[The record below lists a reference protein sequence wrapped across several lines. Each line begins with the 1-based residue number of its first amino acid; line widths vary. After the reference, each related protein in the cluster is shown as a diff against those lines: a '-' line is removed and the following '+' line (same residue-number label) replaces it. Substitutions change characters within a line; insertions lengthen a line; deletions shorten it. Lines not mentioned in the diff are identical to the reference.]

1 MPTVSELK
9 EQSGAKLFASFIGGS
24 KIAKNT
30 HSYKMIEVATMI
42 LLRQGFGVIHG
53 GFAGGAML
61 AVNDMANLV
70 IAEQNLASEV
80 NIAVPQLQFDH
91 LPRVSGAVFTDSA
104 RDIFDRLRA
113 ILSGDIIIVSPS
125 GALGTNLELS
135 AAIHENVYCEYFHE
149 FIKPKPIIFLQATRG
164 TDWKKLLITKSE
176 ILGLKRYLSSYD
188 WLYFI
193 YSKDDLNNLLV
204 SLKNNLLAE
213 SF

>member
-1 MPTVSELK
+1 MSTVSELK

>member
-1 MPTVSELK
+1 MPTVLELK
-9 EQSGAKLFASFIGGS
+9 EQSGAGLFASFIGKS

-61 AVNDMANLV
+61 AVSEAADAV
-70 IAEQNLASEV
+70 IAEQNLLPEF

-91 LPRVSGAVFTDSA
+91 LPRVSGAVFTDPA
-104 RDIFDRLRA
+104 NDIFDRLRA

-135 AAIHENVYCEYFHE
+135 AAIHENIYCEYF
-149 FIKPKPIIFLQATRG
+149 KQSARPKPIIFLQAPRG
-164 TDWKKLLITKSE
+164 TDWRKLLVIKSE
-176 ILGLKRYLSSYD
+176 ILGLKRDLSSYD

-193 YSKDDLNNLLV
+193 YSKDDLNNLLI

>member
-1 MPTVSELK
+1 MSTVSELK

-42 LLRQGFGVIHG
+42 LLRQGLGVIHG
-53 GFAGGAML
+53 GFEGGAML

-176 ILGLKRYLSSYD
+176 ILGLKRDLSSYD

>member
-9 EQSGAKLFASFIGGS
+9 ERSGAKLFASFIGRS

-61 AVNDMANLV
+61 AVSEAADV
-70 IAEQNLASEV
+70 IIAEKNLLPEF

-104 RDIFDRLRA
+104 NDIFDRLRV

-125 GALGTNLELS
+125 GALGTDLELS
-135 AAIHENVYCEYFHE
+135 AAIHENIYCQYFKQSA
-149 FIKPKPIIFLQATRG
+149 KPKPIIFLQATRG
-164 TDWKKLLITKSE
+164 TDWKQLLITKSE
-176 ILGLKRYLSSYD
+176 MLGLERDLSSYD

-193 YSKDDLNNLLV
+193 YSKEDLNNLLV

>member
-1 MPTVSELK
+1 MSTVSELK

-70 IAEQNLASEV
+70 IAEQNLASEF

-135 AAIHENVYCEYFHE
+135 TAIHENVYCQYFKQSA
-149 FIKPKPIIFLQATRG
+149 KPKPIIFLQATRG

-193 YSKDDLNNLLV
+193 YSKDDLNNLLA

>member
-1 MPTVSELK
+1 MSTVSELK

-176 ILGLKRYLSSYD
+176 ILGLKRDLSSYD